1 MARKETK
8 DKAPIKLRRK
18 KLANGN
24 TSLFLDVYI
33 DGQRRKEYLKLY
45 LIPEKSS
52 VAKEQNVKTLEIA
65 ETIRAERIINLQANK
80 SEFFQKENKTLNTPF
95 VKYMEKEVEKMKGI
109 RTQNYIRRYTTSVNW
124 VRKFDNKTALKD
136 IDKRWVQR
144 YLKFLSITPG
154 KYGKILN
161 QNTIHE
167 YLIYIANVLNNAVRE
182 GLINSNPT
190 KSLNVADRPKKY
202 ESKREFLTAEEI
214 KKLIDVPSPGK
225 YNNIRSAFLFSCF
238 SGLRYSDIQQLKW
251 EHIKEYK
258 EGVVIEKKL
267 QKTQNMLNLPLG
279 KRAVSFL
286 PERKGDKEMVFKLP
300 KSMATV
306 EMYIKLWSEFAKID
320 KHVTFHTA
328 RHTFAVSI
336 LTCGGD
342 IYTLSKLLG
351 HKKITTTQIYADI
364 LEETKKNTMNLL
376 DTIEL

>member
-45 LIPEKSS
+45 LIPEKNNL
-52 VAKEQNVKTLEIA
+52 AKEQNIKTLEIA

-80 SEFFQKENKTLNTPF
+80 SEFFQKENKTLNIPF
-95 VKYMEKEVEKMKGI
+95 VKYMEKEIEKMKGI

-124 VRKFDNKTALKD
+124 VRKFDSKTTLKD
-136 IDKRWVQR
+136 IDKRWIQR
-144 YLKFLSITPG
+144 YLKFLAITPG

-182 GLINSNPT
+182 GLISSNPT

-214 KKLIDVPSPGK
+214 KKLIDVPSPEK

-251 EHIKEYK
+251 EHIKKYK

-279 KRAVSFL
+279 KRAMSFL
-286 PERKGDKEMVFKLP
+286 PERKGDKEFIFKLP

>member
-45 LIPEKSS
+45 LIPEKNSI
-52 VAKEQNVKTLEIA
+52 AKEQNIKTLEIA

-124 VRKFDNKTALKD
+124 VRKFDCKTALKD
-136 IDKRWVQR
+136 IDKRWIQR
-144 YLKFLSITPG
+144 YLKFLSVTPG

-182 GLINSNPT
+182 GLITSNPT

-214 KKLIDVPSPGK
+214 KKLMDVPSPEK

-238 SGLRYSDIQQLKW
+238 SGLRYSDIQQLRW

-286 PERKGDKEMVFKLP
+286 PERKGDKENIFKLP

>member
-52 VAKEQNVKTLEIA
+52 TAKEQNIKTLEIA

-124 VRKFDNKTALKD
+124 VKKFDSKTALKD
-136 IDKRWVQR
+136 VDKRWIQR

-182 GLINSNPT
+182 GLITSNPT

-214 KKLIDVPSPGK
+214 KKLIDVPSPEK
-225 YNNIRSAFLFSCF
+225 YNNIRNAFLFSCF
-238 SGLRYSDIQQLKW
+238 SGLRYSDIQQLRW

-286 PERKGDKEMVFKLP
+286 PERKGDKEIVFKLP

>member
-52 VAKEQNVKTLEIA
+52 TAKEQNIKTLEIA

-124 VRKFDNKTALKD
+124 VKKFDSKTALKD
-136 IDKRWVQR
+136 VDKRWIQR

-182 GLINSNPT
+182 GLITSNPT

-214 KKLIDVPSPGK
+214 KKLVDVPSPEK
-225 YNNIRSAFLFSCF
+225 YNNIRGAFLFSCF
-238 SGLRYSDIQQLKW
+238 SGLRYSDIQQLRW
-251 EHIKEYK
+251 EHIKEYR

-279 KRAVSFL
+279 KRAISFL
-286 PERKGDKEMVFKLP
+286 PERKGDKDSVFKLP

>member
-52 VAKEQNVKTLEIA
+52 IAKEQNIKTLEIA

-124 VRKFDNKTALKD
+124 VRKFDSKTALKD
-136 IDKRWVQR
+136 IDKRWIQR
-144 YLKFLSITPG
+144 YLKFLSVTPG

-182 GLINSNPT
+182 GLITSNPT

-214 KKLIDVPSPGK
+214 RKLIDVPSPEK
-225 YNNIRSAFLFSCF
+225 YNNIRGAFLFSCF
-238 SGLRYSDIQQLKW
+238 SGLRYSDIQQLRW

>member
-52 VAKEQNVKTLEIA
+52 TAKEQNIKTLEIA

-124 VRKFDNKTALKD
+124 VRKFDSKTALKD

-182 GLINSNPT
+182 GLITSNPT

-202 ESKREFLTAEEI
+202 ENKREFLTAEEI
-214 KKLIDVPSPGK
+214 KKLIDVPSPEK

-238 SGLRYSDIQQLKW
+238 SGLRYSDIQQLRW

-267 QKTQNMLNLPLG
+267 QKTQNMLNLPLS
-279 KRAVSFL
+279 KRAISFL
-286 PERKGDKEMVFKLP
+286 PERKGDKEMIFKLP

>member
-52 VAKEQNVKTLEIA
+52 IAKEQNIKTLEIA

-109 RTQNYIRRYTTSVNW
+109 RTQNYIRRYTTSMNW
-124 VRKFDNKTALKD
+124 VRKFDNKTALKN

-182 GLINSNPT
+182 GLITSNPT

-214 KKLIDVPSPGK
+214 KKLMDVPSPEK

-267 QKTQNMLNLPLG
+267 QKTQNMLNLPLS
-279 KRAVSFL
+279 KRAISFL